1 MDETVPDRA
10 RVFEPIASLPPERSR
25 TPLIVAL
32 LPNVTPAVLLTVKL
46 LIVLLRNAL
55 FVIAED
61 GTKSPAPAGTHET
74 ESGLKVEVDAEGKI
88 ISAETKAEETEKVE
102 VEVEAAAEDTIPA
115 SETPEEIAKK
125 EAAVGE
131 AMKKV
136 VMALEEMSA
145 EMAKMKAKMS
155 EMESKYE
162 KFSKTPGAEKA
173 PKVTRGE
180 FNAINDAL
188 DAKIATLSELKGEGF
203 FRKA

>member
-1 MDETVPDRA
+1 MFKEKLNQIKVILGL
-10 RVFEPIASLPPERSR
+10 E
-25 TPLIVAL
+25 
-32 LPNVTPAVLLTVKL
+32 VKL
-46 LIVLLRNAL
+46 ASDKLIDGTAVEAEEFAPGFPL

-61 GTKSPAPAGTHET
+61 GTKSPAPLGTHET

-88 ISAETKAEETEKVE
+88 ISVETKAEEQAPPVE

-125 EAAVGE
+125 EAAVNE

-136 VMALEEMSA
+136 VMALEEIA
-145 EMAKMKAKMS
+145 TEMTSMKAKMT

-162 KFSKTPGAEKA
+162 KFSKTAGAEKA

-180 FNAINDAL
+180 FASNNDAL
-188 DAKIATLSELKGEGF
+188 DARIATMTNLKNEGF
-203 FRKA
+203 FIKS

>member
-1 MDETVPDRA
+1 MFKEKLNQI
-10 RVFEPIASLPPERSR
+10 RVILGLE
-25 TPLIVAL
+25 
-32 LPNVTPAVLLTVKL
+32 VKL
-46 LIVLLRNAL
+46 ASDKLIDGTAVEAEEFAPGFPL

-61 GTKSPAPAGTHET
+61 GTKSPAPAGEHET

-88 ISAETKAEETEKVE
+88 ISVESKAEDETPKVE

-125 EAAVGE
+125 EAAVNE
-131 AMKKV
+131 AMKKI
-136 VMALEEMSA
+136 VMALEEIST
-145 EMAKMKAKMS
+145 EMGKMKTKMS

-180 FNAINDAL
+180 FASENTAL
-188 DAKIATLSELKGEGF
+188 DARIATMANLKNEGF
-203 FRKA
+203 FKKA

>member
-1 MDETVPDRA
+1 MFKEKLNQI
-10 RVFEPIASLPPERSR
+10 RVILGLE
-25 TPLIVAL
+25 
-32 LPNVTPAVLLTVKL
+32 VKL
-46 LIVLLRNAL
+46 ASDKLIDGTAVEAEEFAPGFPL

-180 FNAINDAL
+180 FNAVNDAL